1 MQVIKV
7 ESLPAT
13 RRRGVFR
20 AGKNWESQLRVM
32 FGSGHWTLPDSRG
45 FAASEMLAFGGLAAA
60 AIALLALLVQKYK
73 Y

>member
-7 ESLPAT
+7 ESLPST

-32 FGSGHWTLPDSRG
+32 FGSGHWTLPNSRG
-45 FAASEMLAFGGLAAA
+45 LAASEILACGGLAAA
-60 AIALLALLVQKYK
+60 AIALLVLLVQKYK